1 MKQVTYALI
10 LLHKDGIPC
19 VFYGDLYGI
28 PNTRNIPIPRLRT
41 LIRVRHDFAYGE
53 QHDYIDDYD
62 VIGWT
67 REGDKD
73 HPDSGIA
80 VLLSDKRDGGKRMY
94 VGKQFAGQ
102 NFRDCM
108 RKIRDVVTID
118 EEGFGNFTVQ
128 GFSSAVWVTEG
139 AYEYLV
145 INED

>member
-1 MKQVTYALI
+1 
-10 LLHKDGIPC
+10 
-19 VFYGDLYGI
+19 
-28 PNTRNIPIPRLRT
+28 
-41 LIRVRHDFAYGE
+41 VRHDFAYGE

-94 VGKQFAGQ
+94 VGKQFASQ

-118 EEGFGNFTVQ
+118 DEGFGNFTVQ
-128 GFSSAVWVTEG
+128 GFSSAVWVTEA